1 MKCRYCKAEIPEGEL
16 YCKKCGREV
25 QIVPDYNPL
34 EEMLTAQIQLDGNE
48 QESEFDQY
56 INQKRRNNNRTG
68 QSAGRNTGST
78 GRGAGRN
85 TGRSASRTTAAM
97 TGRRMTGNTTG
108 QMLTEKETAERK
120 SSKKESFAQKKT
132 DRPAYYGCN
141 RSIGRCR
148 ILCCI
153 SEFL

>member
-85 TGRSASRTTAAM
+85 TGRKQTKMGINDNRRTY
-97 TGRRMTGNTTG
+97 GILYKSGER
-108 QMLTEKETAERK
+108 QKVSYETCCKRQR
-120 SSKKESFAQKKT
+120 SFQK
-132 DRPAYYGCN
+132 RH
-141 RSIGRCR
+141 I
-148 ILCCI
+148 
-153 SEFL
+153 